1 MAEDFILYGVP
12 ATILVAAFVQVIKRL
27 FPQLKENDQ
36 AQIVVALGVG
46 LLLSFLAKLGQM
58 FPGVSSWGLVV
69 ISGLLVAM
77 TAMGFYDTAHKANQ
91 ARKAQ
96 KK

>member
-1 MAEDFILYGVP
+1 MKKKLNLGSGGIKGLILNHIEKAVLG
-12 ATILVAAFVQVIKRL
+12 
-27 FPQLKENDQ
+27 
-36 AQIVVALGVG
+36 IVVALGVG

-58 FPGVSSWGLVV
+58 FPGVGSWGLVV